1 MDDKEKL
8 EKIKRF
14 LNSSQD
20 KKISIQEYQKACLRT
35 VKEFESN
42 KVKIISSIFNPLQHP
57 QPFYQQLKY

>member
-20 KKISIQEYQKACLRT
+20 KKISIQEYQEACLRT

-42 KVKIISSIFNPLQHP
+42 KVKIISSIFNPHQHLQLFC
-57 QPFYQQLKY
+57 Q